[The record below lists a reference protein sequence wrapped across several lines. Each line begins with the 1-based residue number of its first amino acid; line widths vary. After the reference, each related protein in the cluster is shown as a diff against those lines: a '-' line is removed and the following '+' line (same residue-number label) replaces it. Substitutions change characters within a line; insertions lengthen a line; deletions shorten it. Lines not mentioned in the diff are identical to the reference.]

1 MARHGTAV
9 CPSSEVKVQTGREGP
24 PGPLQLGT
32 GEGTRESL
40 FVAAREIRQ
49 GTLQMGSPSDP

>member
-32 GEGTRESL
+32 GTRESL